1 MLAEL
6 FESYTGLEKI
16 YLFCAIFGGVIFI
29 LRLILQFIGGD
40 AGDTDLHIDGAD
52 GLDGVDGDMDFDGA
66 DTDYS
71 FKVLS
76 LQAITAF
83 FMMFGL
89 VGLAILKQGTLG
101 TGWSLFGGM
110 AAGSGAVWVLKNI
123 FKAALSLQSSGT
135 MNLKKNAI
143 GVEGSVYL
151 TIPEGGAGKV
161 RVAVQNHLKVFNA
174 RAQNGGEIK
183 TGEDI
188 KVVKVVAGNIL
199 VVSKLT

>member
-6 FESYTGLEKI
+6 FESYSGLEKV
-16 YLFCAIFGGVIFI
+16 YLLCALFGGVVFI

-40 AGDTDLHIDGAD
+40 AGDTDLDI
-52 GLDGVDGDMDFDGA
+52 DGVDGDMDFDGG

-101 TGWSLFGGM
+101 AGFSLFGGL
-110 AAGSGAVWVLKNI
+110 AAGSGTVWVLKKI
-123 FKAALSLQSSGT
+123 FEAALNLQSSGT

-151 TIPEGGAGKV
+151 TIAEGEIGKV

-174 RAQNGGEIK
+174 RAEDGNEIK
-183 TGEDI
+183 TGEEI
-188 KVVKVVAGNIL
+188 KVVNVIAGNIL